1 MSRSWIGREEGV
13 ATLIEQDAEI
23 GSTFYLEFLACSWR
37 NYPVSVAS
45 TPDSLHTFHTSV
57 LSAQKVPEHCSNF
70 LSGISTNV
78 QLFFVNNTTADIV
91 RSFIMVKTDLHMKHF
106 KCLDWMIARKV
117 VGLIWPLNYRSH
129 LDVYVSHLWLP
140 ILLCQIGDVTN
151 YWISD
156 ELLMWLPSTGKC
168 SRRKSLLFSIF
179 WAGWDSLKCIFVLK
193 MLSP

>member
-37 NYPVSVAS
+37 SYPVSVAS
-45 TPDSLHTFHTSV
+45 NPDSLHTLHTSV

-117 VGLIWPLNYRSH
+117 VGLIWPLKPQITFGCVCFSFVTPYIALPNWWCDKLLDIWWT
-129 LDVYVSHLWLP
+129 LDVASFYR
-140 ILLCQIGDVTN
+140 Q
-151 YWISD
+151 
-156 ELLMWLPSTGKC
+156 MQ
-168 SRRKSLLFSIF
+168 
-179 WAGWDSLKCIFVLK
+179 
-193 MLSP
+193 